1 MWSPL
6 YDGQAVRPRGELT
19 AFRNSLPRALSGRL
33 AVSTFR
39 SSSAH
44 GLNGTEVHKGF
55 AKGE

>member
-1 MWSPL
+1 MSPL
-6 YDGQAVRPRGELT
+6 YDGHAIRPRGELT
-19 AFRNSLPRALSGRL
+19 AFRNRLPRALSGRL

-44 GLNGTEVHKGF
+44 RLNGTEVQKGF